1 VVCPVYRV
9 EGWMSVPTRAEGDA
23 LVLSPSGT
31 LTAGG
36 SAEEFE
42 SSIQAI
48 FKSGYR
54 HLIADLREVTL
65 VDSAGIRA
73 LVRGLTSSQRL
84 EGSFKL
90 VAPTPAVVEVLRV
103 SQLDNVFV
111 IHDRLDAAL
120 TKRRRSRG
128 SLSIAAGALAV
139 AVVAAAGAY
148 LLPVISEP
156 VQQVIRDDAAGAAA
170 QPASWQPFVE
180 LLKLVLATAIGVIV
194 TAVHRRY
201 RRERPQTQAMEQAQV
216 LLCVSGA
223 LMMIIIGGSV
233 ARAFGIAG
241 AASIIR
247 FRTPVE
253 DPKDITILFLLMGL
267 GMAAGVGL
275 FGVAGLGTLFLCLCL
290 ALLNRIGAKRPRAM
304 MAEVEADGREFPT
317 AHVQSVFAR
326 NHVIF
331 EPREVSQGKALS
343 VRYYTLLD
351 PDQSLESLSE
361 QLMAGGKANVQSV
374 SWELP
379 RKSE

>member
-1 VVCPVYRV
+1 
-9 EGWMSVPTRAEGDA
+9 MAVPTKVSGDA
-23 LVLSPSGT
+23 LILSPGGNVV
-31 LTAGG
+31 AGG
-36 SAEEFE
+36 SAEELE

-54 HLIADLREVTL
+54 HLVVELSAVSLM
-65 VDSAGIRA
+65 DSAGIRS

-84 EGSFKL
+84 DGSFKL
-90 VAPTPAVVEVLRV
+90 VAPSPAVMAVLRQAELDSVFPIFDRVELAVNRRWPWRSIGVFTGGVLVV
-103 SQLDNVFV
+103 SGFAV
-111 IHDRLDAAL
+111 IGAWLLPIGPAQEQQWLQGGGGAAL
-120 TKRRRSRG
+120 
-128 SLSIAAGALAV
+128 
-139 AVVAAAGAY
+139 
-148 LLPVISEP
+148 PP
-156 VQQVIRDDAAGAAA
+156 
-170 QPASWQPFVE
+170 PAWWQPFVE
-180 LLKLVLATAIGVIV
+180 LAKLVLAGAIGVIV
-194 TAVHRRY
+194 TTVHRRY
-201 RRERPQTQAMEQAQV
+201 RKERPQTQSMEQAQV

-223 LMMIIIGGSV
+223 MMMIIIGGSV

-267 GMAAGVGL
+267 GMAAGVGA
-275 FGVAGLGTLFLCLCL
+275 FGVAGLGTIFLCLSL
-290 ALLNRIGAKRPRAM
+290 VVLNRIGARRPRAM

-331 EPREVSQGKALS
+331 EPREVSQGKEIS
-343 VRYYTLLD
+343 VRYSTLLD

-361 QLMAGGKANVQSV
+361 QLMEGGRAHVKSV

>member
-1 VVCPVYRV
+1 MP
-9 EGWMSVPTRAEGDA
+9 VPTRAEGDA
-23 LVLSPSGT
+23 LILSPSGP
-31 LTAGG
+31 LAAGG
-36 SAEEFE
+36 PAEEFE

-54 HLIADLREVTL
+54 HLIADLQGVTKL
-65 VDSAGIRA
+65 DSAGIRA
-73 LVRGLTSSQRL
+73 LVRGLTTSQRL
-84 EGSFKL
+84 GGSFKL
-90 VAPTPAVVEVLRV
+90 VAPSPEVLAVLKAAQLDTVFIVHDRIEPAV
-103 SQLDNVFV
+103 
-111 IHDRLDAAL
+111 
-120 TKRRRSRG
+120 TKRRRWRG
-128 SLSIAAGALAV
+128 IAPFVGGAIAVAGLALAGAWLAP
-139 AVVAAAGAY
+139 VV
-148 LLPVISEP
+148 PEP
-156 VQQVIRDDAAGAAA
+156 VQQMLRDDVPGEAGRLAW
-170 QPASWQPFVE
+170 WQPFVE
-180 LLKLVLATAIGVIV
+180 LSKLVLAAAIGVIV
-194 TAVHRRY
+194 TSVHRRY

-267 GMAAGVGL
+267 GMSAGVGL

-290 ALLNRIGAKRPRAM
+290 VLLNRIGAKRPRAM
-304 MAEVEADGREFPT
+304 MAEVEGEGREFPT
-317 AHVQSVFAR
+317 SHVQGVFAR
-326 NHVIF
+326 NRVIF
-331 EPREVSQGKALS
+331 EPREVSQGKTLS

-361 QLMAGGKANVQSV
+361 QLMAGGKANVKSV

>member
-1 VVCPVYRV
+1 MP
-9 EGWMSVPTRAEGDA
+9 VPTKAAGDA
-23 LVLSPSGT
+23 LILSPSGP
-31 LTAGG
+31 LVAGG
-36 SAEEFE
+36 PAEEFE

-48 FKSGYR
+48 YKSGYR
-54 HLIADLREVTL
+54 HLVADLRDVTT

-90 VAPTPAVVEVLRV
+90 VAPTPDVVAMLHVA
-103 SQLDNVFV
+103 QLDSVFA
-111 IHDRLDAAL
+111 IHDRVDLAV
-120 TKRRRSRG
+120 TKRRHWRG
-128 SLSIAAGALAV
+128 TAPFVAGALVLVVLAV
-139 AVVAAAGAY
+139 AGAW
-148 LLPVISEP
+148 LLPAISGP
-156 VQQVIRDDAAGAAA
+156 GQQLPGVLTAAEAERHEW
-170 QPASWQPFVE
+170 WQPFVE
-180 LLKLVLATAIGVIV
+180 LAKLVLATAIGVIV
-194 TAVHRRY
+194 TTVHRRY

-223 LMMIIIGGSV
+223 LMMIIIGGSI

-267 GMAAGVGL
+267 GMSAGVGL

-290 ALLNRIGAKRPRAM
+290 VLLNRIGAKRPRAM
-304 MAEVEADGREFPT
+304 MAEVEADGREYPT
-317 AHVQSVFAR
+317 GHVQGVFAR

-361 QLMAGGKANVQSV
+361 QLMAGGKAGVRSV

>member
-1 VVCPVYRV
+1 
-9 EGWMSVPTRAEGDA
+9 MAVPTRVLGDA
-23 LVLSPSGT
+23 LVLSPAGQ
-31 LTAGG
+31 LVAGG
-36 SAEEFE
+36 PAEEFE

-54 HLIADLREVTL
+54 HLIADLGAVTQ

-84 EGSFKL
+84 GGSFKL
-90 VAPTPAVVEVLRV
+90 VAPSPDVLAVLRV
-103 SQLDNVFV
+103 SKLDSVFSV
-111 IHDRLDAAL
+111 HDRVEPA
-120 TKRRRSRG
+120 
-128 SLSIAAGALAV
+128 IAARRPWRRIAVFMGGALVLAV
-139 AVVAAAGAY
+139 LALAGAW
-148 LLPVISEP
+148 LLPAGPEAE
-156 VQQVIRDDAAGAAA
+156 QQGLGGIGGVVPRTAG
-170 QPASWQPFVE
+170 PWQPFVE
-180 LLKLVLATAIGVIV
+180 LAKLVLAVAIGVIV
-194 TAVHRRY
+194 TSVHRRY

-267 GMAAGVGL
+267 GMSAGVGL

-290 ALLNRIGAKRPRAM
+290 AFLDRVGARRPRAM
-304 MAEVEADGREFPT
+304 MAEVEAEGREFPT
-317 AHVQSVFAR
+317 AHVQGVFAR

-331 EPREVSQGKALS
+331 EPREVSQGKEIS

-361 QLMAGGKANVQSV
+361 QLMEGGKADVKSV
-374 SWELP
+374 SWEMP

>member
-1 VVCPVYRV
+1 MP
-9 EGWMSVPTRAEGDA
+9 VPTRAAGDA
-23 LVLSPSGT
+23 LILSPAGP
-31 LTAGG
+31 LVAGG

-54 HLIADLREVTL
+54 HLIADLRDVTQ

-90 VAPTPAVVEVLRV
+90 VAPSPSVVEVLKV
-103 SQLDNVFV
+103 AQLDSVFTV
-111 IHDRLDAAL
+111 HDRIEPAL
-120 TKRRRSRG
+120 TKRRK
-128 SLSIAAGALAV
+128 SLGVAPIIVGAFAV
-139 AVVAAAGAY
+139 AVLAVAGAY
-148 LLPVISEP
+148 LLPVTSEP
-156 VQQVIRDDAAGAAA
+156 LQQVIQDDAASGPGAL
-170 QPASWQPFVE
+170 SRWQPFIE
-180 LLKLVLATAIGVIV
+180 LSKLMLATAIGVIV
-194 TAVHRRY
+194 TSVHRRY

-267 GMAAGVGL
+267 GMASGVGL

-290 ALLNRIGAKRPRAM
+290 VLLNRIGAKRPRAM

-361 QLMAGGKANVQSV
+361 QLMAGGKASVQSV

>member
-1 VVCPVYRV
+1 
-9 EGWMSVPTRAEGDA
+9 MSVPTRAEGDA
-23 LVLSPSGT
+23 LILSPSGP
-31 LTAGG
+31 LVAGG
-36 SAEEFE
+36 PAEEFE

-48 FKSGYR
+48 YKSGYR
-54 HLIADLREVTL
+54 HLIADLRDVTA

-73 LVRGLTSSQRL
+73 LVRGLTSAQRL

-90 VAPTPAVVEVLRV
+90 VGPTPDVLAVLRV
-103 SQLDNVFV
+103 AQLDSVFTV
-111 IHDRLDAAL
+111 HERLEPAL
-120 TKRRRSRG
+120 TKRRPWRAIG
-128 SLSIAAGALAV
+128 PFVGGAAAVTALALAGAWLAP
-139 AVVAAAGAY
+139 VV
-148 LLPVISEP
+148 PEP
-156 VQQVIRDDAAGAAA
+156 VQQMFRDDVAGA
-170 QPASWQPFVE
+170 PGPPSWWQPFVE
-180 LLKLVLATAIGVIV
+180 LSKLVLATAIGVIV
-194 TAVHRRY
+194 TSVHRRY

-267 GMAAGVGL
+267 GMSAGVGL

-290 ALLNRIGAKRPRAM
+290 VLLNRIGAKRPRAM
-304 MAEVEADGREFPT
+304 MAEVEAEGREFPT
-317 AHVQSVFAR
+317 GHVQGVFAR
-326 NHVIF
+326 NRVIF

-361 QLMAGGKANVQSV
+361 QLMAGGKANVKSV

>member
-1 VVCPVYRV
+1 
-9 EGWMSVPTRAEGDA
+9 MAVPTKAAGDA
-23 LVLSPSGT
+23 LILSPSGP
-31 LTAGG
+31 LVAGG
-36 SAEEFE
+36 TAEEFE

-48 FKSGYR
+48 YKSGYR
-54 HLIADLREVTL
+54 HLVADLRDVTV

-84 EGSFKL
+84 GGSFKL
-90 VAPTPAVVEVLRV
+90 VGPSPDVLAVLHVA
-103 SQLDNVFV
+103 QLDSVFV
-111 IHDRLDAAL
+111 VHDRVEAAV
-120 TKRRRSRG
+120 TKRRRWRSVGPVHRRRPHRD
-128 SLSIAAGALAV
+128 AAGGRGR
-139 AVVAAAGAY
+139 VVAARRPG
-148 LLPVISEP
+148 PRP
-156 VQQVIRDDAAGAAA
+156 GRAAGEAVR
-170 QPASWQPFVE
+170 ASRARPFPWWQPFVE
-180 LLKLVLATAIGVIV
+180 LAKLVLATAIGVIV

-267 GMAAGVGL
+267 GMSAGVGL
-275 FGVAGLGTLFLCLCL
+275 FGVAGLGTAFLCLCL
-290 ALLNRIGAKRPRAM
+290 VLLNRIGAKRPRAM
-304 MAEVEADGREFPT
+304 MAEVEAEGREFPT

-326 NHVIF
+326 NKVIF

-361 QLMAGGKANVQSV
+361 QLMEGGKASVKSV